1 MRNITKKQTQ
11 FPVQWSCYNKMTVA
25 SLEIK
30 SDYSCVSLYLWLFT
44 DCSFQYFSKRET
56 LSLCELTSSCLSTFL
71 FLHNFLSH
79 WHSRW
84 LSQLK
89 QNCAYSIMCLG
100 RHLPQSS
107 DLKAQTRVVFFFF
120 FPFLSYIK
128 RKQNKQKHSN
138 NDRTANFLRRNHQ
151 VSFFFFF
158 F

>member
-1 MRNITKKQTQ
+1 
-11 FPVQWSCYNKMTVA
+11 MTVA

-158 F
+158 FLILDMAPEIFVLEFYL

>member
-120 FPFLSYIK
+120 SFLILYK
-128 RKQNKQKHSN
+128 KKTKQTETQQQWQNSQFSQ
-138 NDRTANFLRRNHQ
+138 T
-151 VSFFFFF
+151 
-158 F
+158 